1 MKNRSPFFTKH
12 CLLFMVL
19 CPMFIGLSACNES
32 KAGAAK
38 GGNDTAVS
46 EADCPVLPMDST
58 ATGEFDPIASKDAR
72 PCGTIT
78 LWGSAMPKSF
88 NMWEDYNSFSAEL
101 MSMMYEPLVNLHSTE
116 DREVGILAD
125 SWNISDDG
133 KTFTFHVD
141 PRAKWSD
148 GKPVTAEDVQ
158 FYYDVI
164 MDEKN
169 LTPIF
174 KVGLSRFERPVVID
188 SLTLSLTAKE
198 EHWGNFWEA
207 AGMLAFPKHV
217 WAGKDFNQ
225 IRYDFPVV
233 SGPYIIKTFRE
244 DRYVELV
251 RRADWWGFH
260 KNWNRGK
267 YNFQKI
273 RYRFM
278 NDQTKALEAFKK
290 QDFNAYAIYTSS
302 IWMKQTDFEA
312 VQKGWAVKQRIFNKE
327 PMGFQ
332 GMAINM
338 RKPQFQDVRV
348 RKALSY
354 LMNREQMNEK
364 YMYGQY
370 FLLNSYYPDLWQNNQ
385 NPTAPVYRFNPDSA
399 RALLAEAGYKVN
411 AQGVL
416 EKDGKPFT
424 INFITASEDMRHLT
438 LYQEDLKKVGIEAT
452 IEQMS
457 QSTLRKR
464 LDDADFDLYWVN
476 WGAGRLRDPES
487 SWYSATA
494 MQKGTNNLSGVQDA
508 VVDSLIDLQKTEF
521 DLAKRNEILKAL
533 DNRLAEIVPYVLMW
547 QCDHHRVLYWNRYGT
562 PEKVFDMYNRED
574 AIPVYWWVDPAKS
587 AALDAAIKKGEALP
601 VPAFDVK

>member
-1 MKNRSPFFTKH
+1 MKNKKMKFYSAA
-12 CLLFMVL
+12 FMSAALMVSAL
-19 CPMFIGLSACNES
+19 SLSACNES
-32 KAGAAK
+32 GSKGTKSAGKNAEL
-38 GGNDTAVS
+38 N
-46 EADCPVLPMDST
+46 CPELPFDST

-72 PCGTIT
+72 PCGAIT

-101 MSMMYEPLVNLHSTE
+101 MGMMFEPLVSLQSTE

-125 SWNISDDG
+125 SWSVSEDG

-174 KVGLSRFERPVVID
+174 KVGLSRFDRPEIVD
-188 SLTLSLTAKE
+188 SLTVKMTAKE
-198 EHWGNFWEA
+198 SHWGNFWEA

-225 IRYDFPVV
+225 IRYEFPVV
-233 SGPYIIKTFRE
+233 SGPYKIKTFRE
-244 DRYVELV
+244 DRYVELA
-251 RRADWWGFH
+251 RRADWWGFK

-267 YNFQKI
+267 YNFEKI

-290 QDFNAYAIYTSS
+290 QDINAYAIYTSS
-302 IWMKQTDFEA
+302 IWMKQTDFDA
-312 VQKGWAVKQRIFNKE
+312 IQKGWAVKQRIFNKE
-327 PMGFQ
+327 PIGFQ
-332 GMAINM
+332 GMAINL

-348 RKALSY
+348 RRALNM
-354 LMNREQMNEK
+354 LLNREAMNEK
-364 YMYGQY
+364 YMYNQY
-370 FLLNSYYPDLWQNNQ
+370 FLLNSYYPDLWEGNQ
-385 NPTAPVYRFNPDSA
+385 NPTATLYKFNPDSA
-399 RALLAEAGYKVN
+399 RALFAEAGYKVN

-416 EKDGKPFT
+416 EKDGKPFA
-424 INFITASEDMRHLT
+424 INFITSQEDLRHLT
-438 LYQEDLKKVGIEAT
+438 LFQEDLKKVGVVAT

-476 WGAGRLRDPES
+476 WGAGRLRDPEA
-487 SWYSATA
+487 SWISTTA
-494 MQKGTNNLSGVQDA
+494 LQKGTNNLAGVQDK
-508 VVDSLIDLQKTEF
+508 VVDSLINLQKTEF

-547 QCDHHRVLYWNRYGT
+547 QCDHHRILYWNRYGT
-562 PEKVFDMYNRED
+562 PEKVFDRFNRED
-574 AIPVYWWVDPAKS
+574 AIPVYWWLDPTKS
-587 AALDAAIKKGEALP
+587 AALDKAMKAGESLP
-601 VPAFDVK
+601 IPEYDVK

>member
-1 MKNRSPFFTKH
+1 MKDFSIKVSCAALVASAF
-12 CLLFMVL
+12 LF
-19 CPMFIGLSACNES
+19 SACNES
-32 KAGAAK
+32 GASKGAATK
-38 GGNDTAVS
+38 NA
-46 EADCPVLPMDST
+46 ELNCPELPQDPE

-101 MSMMYEPLVNLHSTE
+101 MGMMFESLVSLHSTE

-125 SWNISDDG
+125 SWNVSEDG

-174 KVGLSRFERPVVID
+174 KVGLSRFDRPEVVD
-188 SLTLSLTAKE
+188 SLTIKMTAKE
-198 EHWGNFWEA
+198 SHWGNFWEA
-207 AGMLAFPKHV
+207 AGMLAFPKHA
-217 WAGKDFNQ
+217 WAGKDFNH
-225 IRYDFPVV
+225 IRYEFPVV
-233 SGPYIIKTFRE
+233 SGPYKIKTFRE
-244 DRYVELV
+244 DRYVELA
-251 RRADWWGFH
+251 RRADWWGFK

-267 YNFQKI
+267 YNFEKI

-290 QDFNAYAIYTSS
+290 QDINAYAIYTSS
-302 IWMKQTDFEA
+302 IWMKQTDFDA
-312 VQKGWAVKQRIFNKE
+312 LQKGWAVKQRIFNKE
-327 PMGFQ
+327 PIGFQ
-332 GMAINM
+332 GMAINL

-348 RKALSY
+348 RRALNM
-354 LMNREQMNEK
+354 LLNREAMNEK
-364 YMYGQY
+364 YMYNQY
-370 FLLNSYYPDLWQNNQ
+370 FLLNSYYPDLWEGNQ
-385 NPTAPVYRFNPDSA
+385 NPTAPLYKFNPDSA
-399 RALLAEAGYKVN
+399 RALFAEAGYKVN

-416 EKDGKPFT
+416 EKDGKPFA
-424 INFITASEDMRHLT
+424 INFITSQEDLRHLT
-438 LYQEDLKKVGIEAT
+438 LFQEDLKKVGVVAT

-476 WGAGRLRDPES
+476 WGAGRLRDPEA
-487 SWYSATA
+487 SWNSTTA
-494 MQKGTNNLSGVQDA
+494 LQKGTNNLAGVQDK
-508 VVDSLIDLQKTEF
+508 VVDSLINLQKTEF

-547 QCDHHRVLYWNRYGT
+547 QCDHHRILYWNRYGT
-562 PEKVFDMYNRED
+562 PEKVFDRFNRED
-574 AIPVYWWVDPAKS
+574 AIPVYWWLDPTKS
-587 AALDAAIKKGEALP
+587 AALDKAMKAGESLP
-601 VPAFDVK
+601 GPEYDVK

>member
-1 MKNRSPFFTKH
+1 MNFKKVAFGLMMPLAVSA
-12 CLLFMVL
+12 VL
-19 CPMFIGLSACNES
+19 IACNES
-32 KAGAAK
+32 GSNSGKGSASKA
-38 GGNDTAVS
+38 AVS
-46 EADCPVLPMDST
+46 EADCPILPMDPE
-58 ATGEFDPIASKDAR
+58 ATGEFDPVASKEAR
-72 PCGTIT
+72 PCGAIT

-101 MSMMYEPLVNLHSTE
+101 MGMMFEPLVSLHSTE
-116 DREVGILAD
+116 DKEVGVLAD
-125 SWNISDDG
+125 SWSVGEDG

-148 GKPVTAEDVQ
+148 GKSITAEDVQ
-158 FYYDVI
+158 YYYDVI

-174 KVGLSRFERPVVID
+174 KVGLSRFDRPEVVD
-188 SLTLSLTAKE
+188 SLTIKMTAKE
-198 EHWGNFWEA
+198 IHWGNFWEA
-207 AGMLAFPKHV
+207 AGMLAFPKHA
-217 WAGKDFNQ
+217 WQGKDFNQ

-244 DRYVELV
+244 DRYVELA
-251 RRADWWGFH
+251 RRADWWGFK

-302 IWMKQTDFEA
+302 IWMKQTDFDA

-327 PMGFQ
+327 PIGFQ

-338 RKPQFQDVRV
+338 RKPEYQDVRV
-348 RKALSY
+348 RRALNFM
-354 LMNREQMNEK
+354 LNREAMNEK

-370 FLLNSYYPDLWQNNQ
+370 FLQNSYYPDLWPNNT
-385 NPTAPVYRFNPDSA
+385 NPKATMYKFNPDSA
-399 RALLAEAGYKVN
+399 RALFAEAGYKVN
-411 AQGVL
+411 GQGVL
-416 EKDGKPFT
+416 EKDGKPFA
-424 INFITASEDMRHLT
+424 INFITSSEDLRHLT
-438 LYQEDLKKVGIEAT
+438 LFQEDLKKIGVVAT

-476 WGAGRLRDPES
+476 WGAGRLRDPEASWS
-487 SWYSATA
+487 SKTA
-494 MQKGTNNLSGVQDA
+494 MDKGTNNLSGLQDA
-508 VVDSLIDLQKTEF
+508 VVDSLIELQKTEF

-533 DNRLAEIVPYVLMW
+533 DNRLSEIVPYVLMW
-547 QCDHHRVLYWNRYGT
+547 QCDHHRILYWNRYGM
-562 PEKVFDMYNRED
+562 PEKVLDNFNRED
-574 AIPVYWWVDPAKS
+574 AIPVYWWVDPVKS
-587 AALDAAIKKGEALP
+587 AALDKAMKAGEALP
-601 VPAFDVK
+601 IPEYDVK

>member
-1 MKNRSPFFTKH
+1 MKKMKFYSAA
-12 CLLFMVL
+12 FMSAALMVSAL
-19 CPMFIGLSACNES
+19 SLSACNES
-32 KAGAAK
+32 GSKGAKSAGKNAEL
-38 GGNDTAVS
+38 N
-46 EADCPVLPMDST
+46 CPELPQDPE

-72 PCGTIT
+72 PCGAIT

-101 MSMMYEPLVNLHSTE
+101 MGMMFEPLVSLHSTE

-125 SWNISDDG
+125 SWSVSEDG

-141 PRAKWSD
+141 SSAKWSD
-148 GKPVTAEDVQ
+148 GKSVTAEDVQ

-174 KVGLSRFERPVVID
+174 KVGLSRFDRPEVVD
-188 SLTLSLTAKE
+188 SLTIKMTAKE
-198 EHWGNFWEA
+198 SHWGNFWEA

-225 IRYDFPVV
+225 IRYEFPVV
-233 SGPYIIKTFRE
+233 SGPYKIKTFRE
-244 DRYVELV
+244 DRYVELA
-251 RRADWWGFH
+251 RRADWWGFK

-267 YNFQKI
+267 YNFEKI

-290 QDFNAYAIYTSS
+290 QDINAYAIYTSS
-302 IWMKQTDFEA
+302 IWMKQTDFDA
-312 VQKGWAVKQRIFNKE
+312 IQKGWAVKQRIFNKE
-327 PMGFQ
+327 PIGFQ
-332 GMAINM
+332 GMAINL

-348 RKALSY
+348 RRALNM
-354 LMNREQMNEK
+354 LLNREAMNEK
-364 YMYGQY
+364 YMYNQY
-370 FLLNSYYPDLWQNNQ
+370 FLLNSYYPDLWEGNQ
-385 NPTAPVYRFNPDSA
+385 NPTAPLYKFNPDSA
-399 RALLAEAGYKVN
+399 RALFAEAGYKVN

-416 EKDGKPFT
+416 EKDGKPFA
-424 INFITASEDMRHLT
+424 INFITSQEDLRPLT
-438 LYQEDLKKVGIEAT
+438 LFQEDLKKVGVVAT

-476 WGAGRLRDPES
+476 WGAGRLRDPEA
-487 SWYSATA
+487 SWNSTTA
-494 MQKGTNNLSGVQDA
+494 LQKGTNNLAGVQDK
-508 VVDSLIDLQKTEF
+508 VVDSLINLQKTEF

-547 QCDHHRVLYWNRYGT
+547 QCDHHRILYWNRYGT
-562 PEKVFDMYNRED
+562 PEKVFDRFNRED
-574 AIPVYWWVDPAKS
+574 AIPVYWWLDPTKS
-587 AALDAAIKKGEALP
+587 AALDKAMKAGESLP
-601 VPAFDVK
+601 IPEYDVK

>member
-1 MKNRSPFFTKH
+1 MKNKKMKFYSAA
-12 CLLFMVL
+12 FMSAALMVSAL
-19 CPMFIGLSACNES
+19 SLSACNES
-32 KAGAAK
+32 GSKGTKSAGKNAEL
-38 GGNDTAVS
+38 N
-46 EADCPVLPMDST
+46 CPELPFDST

-72 PCGTIT
+72 PCGAIT

-101 MSMMYEPLVNLHSTE
+101 MGMMFEPLVSLHSTE

-125 SWNISDDG
+125 SWNVSEDG
-133 KTFTFHVD
+133 KTFIFHVD

-174 KVGLSRFERPVVID
+174 KVGLSRFDRPEVVD
-188 SLTLSLTAKE
+188 SLTIKMTAKE
-198 EHWGNFWEA
+198 SHWGNFWEA

-225 IRYDFPVV
+225 IRYEFPVV
-233 SGPYIIKTFRE
+233 SGPYKIKTFRE
-244 DRYVELV
+244 DRYVELA
-251 RRADWWGFH
+251 RRADWWGFK

-267 YNFQKI
+267 YNFEKI

-290 QDFNAYAIYTSS
+290 QDINAYAIYTSS
-302 IWMKQTDFEA
+302 IWMKQTDFDA
-312 VQKGWAVKQRIFNKE
+312 IQKGWAVKQRIFNKE
-327 PMGFQ
+327 PIGFQ
-332 GMAINM
+332 GMAINL

-348 RKALSY
+348 RRALNM
-354 LMNREQMNEK
+354 LLNREAMNEK
-364 YMYGQY
+364 YMYNQY
-370 FLLNSYYPDLWQNNQ
+370 FLLNSYYPDLWEGNQ
-385 NPTAPVYRFNPDSA
+385 NPTAPLYKFNPDSA
-399 RALLAEAGYKVN
+399 RALFAEAGYKVN

-416 EKDGKPFT
+416 EKDGKPFA
-424 INFITASEDMRHLT
+424 INFITSQEDLRHLT
-438 LYQEDLKKVGIEAT
+438 LFQEDLKKVGVVAT

-476 WGAGRLRDPES
+476 WGAGRLRDPEA
-487 SWYSATA
+487 SWISTTA
-494 MQKGTNNLSGVQDA
+494 LQKGTNNLAGVQDK
-508 VVDSLIDLQKTEF
+508 VVDSLINLQKTEF

-547 QCDHHRVLYWNRYGT
+547 QCDHHRILYWNRYGT
-562 PEKVFDMYNRED
+562 PEKVFDRFNRED
-574 AIPVYWWVDPAKS
+574 AIPVYWWLDPTKS
-587 AALDAAIKKGEALP
+587 AALDKAMKAGESLP
-601 VPAFDVK
+601 IPEYDVK

>member
-1 MKNRSPFFTKH
+1 MKNKKMKFYGAA
-12 CLLFMVL
+12 FMSAALMVSAL
-19 CPMFIGLSACNES
+19 SLSACNES
-32 KAGAAK
+32 GSKGAKSAGKNAEL
-38 GGNDTAVS
+38 N
-46 EADCPVLPMDST
+46 CPELQQDPE

-72 PCGTIT
+72 PCGAIT

-101 MSMMYEPLVNLHSTE
+101 MGMMFEPLVSLHSTE

-125 SWNISDDG
+125 SWNVSEDG

-148 GKPVTAEDVQ
+148 GKSVTAEDVQ

-174 KVGLSRFERPVVID
+174 KVGLSRFDRPEVVD
-188 SLTLSLTAKE
+188 SLTIKMTAKE
-198 EHWGNFWEA
+198 SHWGNFWEA
-207 AGMLAFPKHV
+207 AGMLAFPKHA

-225 IRYDFPVV
+225 IRYEFPVV
-233 SGPYIIKTFRE
+233 SGPYKIKTFRE

-251 RRADWWGFH
+251 RRADWWGFK
-260 KNWNRGK
+260 KNWTRGK
-267 YNFQKI
+267 YNFEKI

-302 IWMKQTDFEA
+302 IWMKQTDFDA
-312 VQKGWAVKQRIFNKE
+312 VKKGWAVKQRIFNKE
-327 PMGFQ
+327 PIGFQ
-332 GMAINM
+332 GMAINL

-348 RKALSY
+348 RRALSM
-354 LMNREQMNEK
+354 LLNREAMNEK
-364 YMYGQY
+364 YMFGQY
-370 FLLNSYYPDLWQNNQ
+370 FLLNSYYPDLWENNQ
-385 NPTAPVYRFNPDSA
+385 NPTAPLYTFNPDSA
-399 RALLAEAGYKVN
+399 RALFAEAGYKVN

-416 EKDGKPFT
+416 EKDGKPFA
-424 INFITASEDMRHLT
+424 INFITSQEDLRHLT
-438 LYQEDLKKVGIEAT
+438 LFQEDLKKVGVVAT

-476 WGAGRLRDPES
+476 WGAGRLRDPEA
-487 SWYSATA
+487 SWSSATA
-494 MQKGTNNLSGVQDA
+494 LQKGTNNLAGVQDK
-508 VVDSLIDLQKTEF
+508 VVDSLINLQKTEF

-533 DNRLAEIVPYVLMW
+533 DNRLSEIVPYVLMW
-547 QCDHHRVLYWNRYGT
+547 QCDHHRILYWNRYGM
-562 PEKVFDMYNRED
+562 PEKVLDRFNRED
-574 AIPVYWWVDPAKS
+574 AIPVYWWLDPAKS
-587 AALDAAIKKGEALP
+587 AALDKAMKAGESLP
-601 VPAFDVK
+601 IPEYDVK

>member
-1 MKNRSPFFTKH
+1 MKKFYGAA
-12 CLLFMVL
+12 FMSAALMVSAL
-19 CPMFIGLSACNES
+19 SLSACNES
-32 KAGAAK
+32 GSKGAKSAGKNAEL
-38 GGNDTAVS
+38 N
-46 EADCPVLPMDST
+46 CPELQQDPE

-72 PCGTIT
+72 PCGAIT

-101 MSMMYEPLVNLHSTE
+101 MGMMFEPLVSLHSTE

-125 SWNISDDG
+125 SWNVSEDG

-148 GKPVTAEDVQ
+148 GKSVTAEDVQ

-174 KVGLSRFERPVVID
+174 KVGLSRFDRPEVVD
-188 SLTLSLTAKE
+188 SLTVKMTAKE
-198 EHWGNFWEA
+198 SHWGNFWEA
-207 AGMLAFPKHV
+207 AGMLAFPKHA
-217 WAGKDFNQ
+217 WTGKDFNQ
-225 IRYDFPVV
+225 IRYEFPVV
-233 SGPYIIKTFRE
+233 SGPYKIKTFRE
-244 DRYVELV
+244 DRYVELA
-251 RRADWWGFH
+251 RRADWWGFK

-267 YNFQKI
+267 YNFEKI

-302 IWMKQTDFEA
+302 IWMKQTDFDA
-312 VQKGWAVKQRIFNKE
+312 VKKGWAVKQRIFNKE
-327 PMGFQ
+327 PIGFQ
-332 GMAINM
+332 GMAINL

-348 RKALSY
+348 RRALSM
-354 LMNREQMNEK
+354 LLNREAMNEK
-364 YMYGQY
+364 YMFGQY
-370 FLLNSYYPDLWQNNQ
+370 FLLNSYYPDLWENNQ
-385 NPTAPVYRFNPDSA
+385 NPTAPLYTFNPDSA
-399 RALLAEAGYKVN
+399 RALFAEAGYKVN

-416 EKDGKPFT
+416 EKDGKPFA
-424 INFITASEDMRHLT
+424 INFITSQEDLRHLT
-438 LYQEDLKKVGIEAT
+438 LFQEDLKKVGVVAT

-476 WGAGRLRDPES
+476 WGAGRLRDPEA
-487 SWYSATA
+487 SWSSATA
-494 MQKGTNNLSGVQDA
+494 LQKGTNNLAGVQDK
-508 VVDSLIDLQKTEF
+508 VVDSLINLQKTEF

-533 DNRLAEIVPYVLMW
+533 DNRLSEIVPYVLMW
-547 QCDHHRVLYWNRYGT
+547 QCDHHRILYWNRYGM
-562 PEKVFDMYNRED
+562 PEKVLDRFNRED
-574 AIPVYWWVDPAKS
+574 AIPVYWWLDPAKS
-587 AALDAAIKKGEALP
+587 AALDKAMKAGESLP
-601 VPAFDVK
+601 IPEYDVK

>member
-1 MKNRSPFFTKH
+1 MK
-12 CLLFMVL
+12 LLISATALLASFAL
-19 CPMFIGLSACNES
+19 TACNEQGASGS
-32 KAGAAK
+32 KAAAK
-38 GGNDTAVS
+38 SAELN
-46 EADCPVLPMDST
+46 CPELPLDST

-78 LWGSAMPKSF
+78 LWGSSMPKSF

-101 MSMMYEPLVNLHSTE
+101 MGMMFEPLVSLHSTE

-125 SWNISDDG
+125 TWSVSEDG
-133 KTFTFHVD
+133 RTFVFHVD
-141 PRAKWSD
+141 RRARWSD

-174 KVGLSRFERPVVID
+174 KVGLSRFDRPEILD
-188 SLTLSLTAKE
+188 SLTVKMTAKE
-198 EHWGNFWEA
+198 SHWGNFWEA
-207 AGMLAFPKHV
+207 AGMLAFPKHA

-225 IRYDFPVV
+225 IRYEFPVV
-233 SGPYIIKTFRE
+233 SGPYKIKTFRE
-244 DRYVELV
+244 DRYVELA
-251 RRADWWGFH
+251 RRADWWGFK

-267 YNFQKI
+267 YNFEKI

-290 QDFNAYAIYTSS
+290 QDINAYAIYTSS
-302 IWMKQTDFEA
+302 IWMKQTDFDA

-327 PMGFQ
+327 PIGFQ
-332 GMAINM
+332 GMAINL

-348 RKALSY
+348 RRALNM
-354 LMNREQMNEK
+354 LLNRESMNEK
-364 YMYGQY
+364 YMFGQY
-370 FLLNSYYPDLWQNNQ
+370 FLLNSYYPDLWENNQ
-385 NPTAPVYRFNPDSA
+385 NPTVTNYKFSPDSA
-399 RALLAEAGYKVN
+399 RALFAEAGYKVN

-416 EKDGKPFT
+416 EKDGKPFA
-424 INFITASEDMRHLT
+424 INFITSQEDLRHLT
-438 LYQEDLKKVGIEAT
+438 LFQEDLKKVGVQAS

-464 LDDADFDLYWVN
+464 LDDLDFDLYWVN
-476 WGAGRLRDPES
+476 WGAGRLRDPEA
-487 SWYSATA
+487 SWSSATA
-494 MQKGTNNLSGVQDA
+494 LQKGTNNLSGVQDKT
-508 VVDSLIDLQKTEF
+508 VDSLINLQKTEF

-547 QCDHHRVLYWNRYGT
+547 QCDHHRILYWNRYGT
-562 PEKVFDMYNRED
+562 PDKVFDRFNRED
-574 AIPVYWWVDPAKS
+574 AIPVYWWLDPEKS
-587 AALDAAIKKGEALP
+587 AALDKAMKAGEALP
-601 VPAFDVK
+601 VPEYDVK

>member
-1 MKNRSPFFTKH
+1 MKSEKKKILTAALVSVTA
-12 CLLFMVL
+12 LLAAFAL
-19 CPMFIGLSACNES
+19 TACNES
-32 KAGAAK
+32 GAPGAK
-38 GGNDTAVS
+38 SAKSAELN
-46 EADCPVLPMDST
+46 CPELPFDSA
-58 ATGEFDPIASKDAR
+58 ATGEFDPVASKDAR

-101 MSMMYEPLVNLHSTE
+101 MGMMFEPLVSLHSTE

-125 SWNISDDG
+125 SWSVSEDG

-148 GKPVTAEDVQ
+148 GKSITAEDVQ

-174 KVGLSRFERPVVID
+174 KVGLSRFDRPEVVD
-188 SLTLSLTAKE
+188 SLTIKMTAKE
-198 EHWGNFWEA
+198 PHWGNFWEA
-207 AGMLAFPKHV
+207 AGMLAFPKHA

-225 IRYDFPVV
+225 IRYEFPVV

-244 DRYVELV
+244 DRYVELA
-251 RRADWWGFH
+251 RRGDWWGFK

-267 YNFQKI
+267 YNFEKI

-290 QDFNAYAIYTSS
+290 QDF
-302 IWMKQTDFEA
+302 DA
-312 VQKGWAVKQRIFNKE
+312 VKKGWAVKQRIFNKE
-327 PMGFQ
+327 PIGFQ
-332 GMAINM
+332 GMAINL

-348 RKALSY
+348 RRALSM
-354 LMNREQMNEK
+354 LLNREAMNEK

-370 FLLNSYYPDLWQNNQ
+370 FLLNSYYPDLWENNQ
-385 NPTAPVYRFNPDSA
+385 NPTAPLYKFNPDSA
-399 RALLAEAGYKVN
+399 RALFAEAGYQVN
-411 AQGVL
+411 AQGTL
-416 EKDGKPFT
+416 EKDGKPFA
-424 INFITASEDMRHLT
+424 INFITSQEDLRHLT
-438 LYQEDLKKVGIEAT
+438 LFQEDLKKVGVVAT

-476 WGAGRLRDPES
+476 WGAGRLRDPEASWHS
-487 SWYSATA
+487 STA
-494 MQKGTNNLSGVQDA
+494 LQKGTNNLAGVQDK
-508 VVDSLIDLQKTEF
+508 VVDSLINLQKTEF

-547 QCDHHRVLYWNRYGT
+547 QCDHHRILYWNRYGT
-562 PEKVFDMYNRED
+562 PEKVLDHFNRED
-574 AIPVYWWVDPAKS
+574 AIPVYWWLDPEKS
-587 AALDAAIKKGEALP
+587 KALDKAMKAGQSLPIPEYDIK
-601 VPAFDVK
+601 

>member
-1 MKNRSPFFTKH
+1 MKKFYGAALMSAA
-12 CLLFMVL
+12 LMVSAL
-19 CPMFIGLSACNES
+19 SLSACNES
-32 KAGAAK
+32 GSKGAKSAGKNAEL
-38 GGNDTAVS
+38 N
-46 EADCPVLPMDST
+46 CPELQQDPE

-72 PCGTIT
+72 PCGAIT

-101 MSMMYEPLVNLHSTE
+101 MGMMFEPLVSLHSTE

-125 SWNISDDG
+125 SWNVSKDG

-148 GKPVTAEDVQ
+148 GKSVTAEDVQ

-174 KVGLSRFERPVVID
+174 KVGLSRFDRPEVVD
-188 SLTLSLTAKE
+188 SLTIKMTAKE
-198 EHWGNFWEA
+198 SHWGNFWEA
-207 AGMLAFPKHV
+207 AGMLAFPKHA

-225 IRYDFPVV
+225 IRYEFPVV
-233 SGPYIIKTFRE
+233 SGPYKIKTFRE

-251 RRADWWGFH
+251 RRADWWGFK

-267 YNFQKI
+267 YNFEKI

-302 IWMKQTDFEA
+302 IWMKQTDFDA
-312 VQKGWAVKQRIFNKE
+312 VKKGWAVKQRIFNKE
-327 PMGFQ
+327 PIGFQ
-332 GMAINM
+332 GMAINL

-348 RKALSY
+348 RRALSM
-354 LMNREQMNEK
+354 LLNREAMNEK
-364 YMYGQY
+364 YMFGQY
-370 FLLNSYYPDLWQNNQ
+370 FLLNSYYPDLWENNQ
-385 NPTAPVYRFNPDSA
+385 NPTAPLYTFNPDSA
-399 RALLAEAGYKVN
+399 RALFAEAGYKVN

-416 EKDGKPFT
+416 EKDGKPFA
-424 INFITASEDMRHLT
+424 INFITSQEDLRHLT
-438 LYQEDLKKVGIEAT
+438 LFQEDLKKVGVVAT

-476 WGAGRLRDPES
+476 WGAGRLRDPEA
-487 SWYSATA
+487 SWSSATA
-494 MQKGTNNLSGVQDA
+494 LQKGTNNLAGVQDK
-508 VVDSLIDLQKTEF
+508 VVDSLINLQKTEF

-533 DNRLAEIVPYVLMW
+533 DNRLSEIVPYVLMW
-547 QCDHHRVLYWNRYGT
+547 QCDHHRILYWNRYGM
-562 PEKVFDMYNRED
+562 PEKVLDRFNRED
-574 AIPVYWWVDPAKS
+574 AIPVYWWLDPAKS
-587 AALDAAIKKGEALP
+587 AALDKAMKAGESLP
-601 VPAFDVK
+601 IPEYDVK

>member
-1 MKNRSPFFTKH
+1 MKKFYGAA
-12 CLLFMVL
+12 FMSAALMVSAL
-19 CPMFIGLSACNES
+19 SLSACNES
-32 KAGAAK
+32 GSKGAKSAGKNAEL
-38 GGNDTAVS
+38 N
-46 EADCPVLPMDST
+46 CPELQQDPE

-72 PCGTIT
+72 PCGAIT

-101 MSMMYEPLVNLHSTE
+101 MGMMFEPLVSLHSTE

-125 SWNISDDG
+125 SWNVSEDG

-148 GKPVTAEDVQ
+148 GKSVTAEDVQ

-174 KVGLSRFERPVVID
+174 KVGLSRFDRPEVVD
-188 SLTLSLTAKE
+188 SLTIKMTAKE
-198 EHWGNFWEA
+198 SHWGNFWEA

-225 IRYDFPVV
+225 IRYEFPVV
-233 SGPYIIKTFRE
+233 SGPYKIKTFRE

-251 RRADWWGFH
+251 RRADWWGFK

-267 YNFQKI
+267 YNF
-273 RYRFM
+273 
-278 NDQTKALEAFKK
+278 AFKK

-302 IWMKQTDFEA
+302 IWMKQTDFDA
-312 VQKGWAVKQRIFNKE
+312 VKKGWAVKQRIFNKE
-327 PMGFQ
+327 PIGFQ
-332 GMAINM
+332 GMAINL

-348 RKALSY
+348 RRALSM
-354 LMNREQMNEK
+354 LLNREAMNEK
-364 YMYGQY
+364 YMFGQY
-370 FLLNSYYPDLWQNNQ
+370 FLLNSYYPDLWENNQ
-385 NPTAPVYRFNPDSA
+385 NPTAPLYTFNPDSA
-399 RALLAEAGYKVN
+399 RALFAEAGYKVN

-416 EKDGKPFT
+416 EKDGKPFA
-424 INFITASEDMRHLT
+424 INFITSQEDLRHLT
-438 LYQEDLKKVGIEAT
+438 LFQEDLKKVGVVAT

-476 WGAGRLRDPES
+476 WGAGRLRDPEA
-487 SWYSATA
+487 SWSSATA
-494 MQKGTNNLSGVQDA
+494 LQKGTNNLAGVQDK
-508 VVDSLIDLQKTEF
+508 VVDSLINLQKTEF

-533 DNRLAEIVPYVLMW
+533 DNRLSEIVPYVLMW
-547 QCDHHRVLYWNRYGT
+547 QCDHHRILYWNRYGM
-562 PEKVFDMYNRED
+562 PEKVLDRFNRED
-574 AIPVYWWVDPAKS
+574 AIPVYWWLDPAKS
-587 AALDAAIKKGEALP
+587 AALDKAMKAGESLP
-601 VPAFDVK
+601 IPEYDVK

>member
-1 MKNRSPFFTKH
+1 MKNMKTRIYGIALAS
-12 CLLFMVL
+12 LMVSAMAL
-19 CPMFIGLSACNES
+19 TACNEQGKSGAS
-32 KAGAAK
+32 KSAEL
-38 GGNDTAVS
+38 N
-46 EADCPVLPMDST
+46 CPELPVDST

-101 MSMMYEPLVNLHSTE
+101 MGMMFEPLVSLHSTE

-125 SWNISDDG
+125 SWSVSEDG

-141 PRAKWSD
+141 ARARWSD

-158 FYYDVI
+158 YYYDVI

-174 KVGLSRFERPVVID
+174 KVGLSRFDRPEVVD
-188 SLTLSLTAKE
+188 SLTVKMTAKE
-198 EHWGNFWEA
+198 SHWGNFWEA

-225 IRYDFPVV
+225 IRYEFPVV
-233 SGPYIIKTFRE
+233 SGPYKIKTFRE
-244 DRYVELV
+244 DRYVELQ

-267 YNFQKI
+267 YNFEKI

-302 IWMKQTDFEA
+302 IWMKQTDFDA
-312 VQKGWAVKQRIFNKE
+312 VKKGWAVKQRIFNKE
-327 PMGFQ
+327 PIGFQ
-332 GMAINM
+332 GMAINL

-348 RKALSY
+348 RRALSM
-354 LMNREQMNEK
+354 LLNREAMNEK
-364 YMYGQY
+364 YMFGQY
-370 FLLNSYYPDLWQNNQ
+370 FLLNSYYPDLWEGNQ
-385 NPTAPVYRFNPDSA
+385 NPTAPLYKFNPDSA
-399 RALLAEAGYKVN
+399 RALFAEAGYKVN
-411 AQGVL
+411 GQGVL
-416 EKDGKPFT
+416 EKDGKAFA
-424 INFITASEDMRHLT
+424 INFITSQEDLRHLT
-438 LYQEDLKKVGIEAT
+438 LFQEDLKKVGVVAT

-476 WGAGRLRDPES
+476 WGAGRLRDPEA
-487 SWYSATA
+487 SWHSATA
-494 MQKGTNNLSGVQDA
+494 LQKGTNNLAGVQDK
-508 VVDSLIDLQKTEF
+508 VVDSLINLQKTEF

-547 QCDHHRVLYWNRYGT
+547 QCDHHRILYWNRYGM
-562 PEKVFDMYNRED
+562 PEKVLDRFNRED
-574 AIPVYWWVDPAKS
+574 AIPVYWWLDPEKS
-587 AALDAAIKKGEALP
+587 KKLDAAMKSGESLP
-601 VPAFDVK
+601 IPEYDVK

>member
-1 MKNRSPFFTKH
+1 MKIGNMKKFYGAALMSAA
-12 CLLFMVL
+12 LMVSAL
-19 CPMFIGLSACNES
+19 SLSACNES
-32 KAGAAK
+32 GSKGAKSAGKNAEL
-38 GGNDTAVS
+38 N
-46 EADCPVLPMDST
+46 CPELQQDPE

-72 PCGTIT
+72 PCGAIT

-101 MSMMYEPLVNLHSTE
+101 MGMMFEPLVSLHSTE

-125 SWNISDDG
+125 SWNVSKDG

-148 GKPVTAEDVQ
+148 GKSVTAEDVQ

-174 KVGLSRFERPVVID
+174 KVGLSRFDRPEVVD
-188 SLTLSLTAKE
+188 SLTIKMTAKE
-198 EHWGNFWEA
+198 SHWGNFWEA
-207 AGMLAFPKHV
+207 AGMLAFPKHA

-225 IRYDFPVV
+225 IRYEFPVV
-233 SGPYIIKTFRE
+233 SGPYKIKTFRE

-251 RRADWWGFH
+251 RRADWWGFK

-267 YNFQKI
+267 YNFEKI

-302 IWMKQTDFEA
+302 IWMKQTDFDA
-312 VQKGWAVKQRIFNKE
+312 VKKGWAVKQRIFNKE
-327 PMGFQ
+327 PIGFQ
-332 GMAINM
+332 GMAINL

-348 RKALSY
+348 RRALSM
-354 LMNREQMNEK
+354 LLNREAMNEK
-364 YMYGQY
+364 YMFGQY
-370 FLLNSYYPDLWQNNQ
+370 FLLNSYYPDLWENNQ
-385 NPTAPVYRFNPDSA
+385 NPTAPLYTFNPDSA
-399 RALLAEAGYKVN
+399 RALFAEAGYKVN

-416 EKDGKPFT
+416 EKDGKPFA
-424 INFITASEDMRHLT
+424 INFITSQEDLRHLT
-438 LYQEDLKKVGIEAT
+438 LFQEDLKKVGVVAT

-476 WGAGRLRDPES
+476 WGAGRLRDPEA
-487 SWYSATA
+487 SWSSATA
-494 MQKGTNNLSGVQDA
+494 LQKGTNNLAGVQDK
-508 VVDSLIDLQKTEF
+508 VVDSLINLQKTEF

-533 DNRLAEIVPYVLMW
+533 DNRLSEIVPYVLMW
-547 QCDHHRVLYWNRYGT
+547 QCDHHRILYWNRYGM
-562 PEKVFDMYNRED
+562 PEKVLDRFNRED
-574 AIPVYWWVDPAKS
+574 AIPVYWWLDPAKS
-587 AALDAAIKKGEALP
+587 AALDKAMKAGESLP
-601 VPAFDVK
+601 IPEYDVK

>member
-1 MKNRSPFFTKH
+1 MKRDKMQLRPTVLAVATS
-12 CLLFMVL
+12 LMVVSL
-19 CPMFIGLSACNES
+19 ALTACNEQGS
-32 KAGAAK
+32 AGTKSAGK
-38 GGNDTAVS
+38 NVDLNCPELPVDT
-46 EADCPVLPMDST
+46 T

-101 MSMMYEPLVNLHSTE
+101 MGMMFEPLVSLHSTE

-125 SWNISDDG
+125 SWNVSEDG

-148 GKPVTAEDVQ
+148 GKAVTAEDVQ

-174 KVGLSRFERPVVID
+174 KVGLSRFDRPEVVD
-188 SLTLSLTAKE
+188 SLTIKMTAKE
-198 EHWGNFWEA
+198 SHWGNFWEA
-207 AGMLAFPKHV
+207 AGMLAFPKHA

-225 IRYDFPVV
+225 IRYEFPVV
-233 SGPYIIKTFRE
+233 SGPYKIKTFRE
-244 DRYVELV
+244 DRFVELA
-251 RRADWWGFH
+251 RRTDWWGFK

-267 YNFQKI
+267 YNFEKI

-290 QDFNAYAIYTSS
+290 QDINAYAIYTSS
-302 IWMKQTDFEA
+302 IWMKQTDFDA
-312 VQKGWAVKQRIFNKE
+312 IQKGWAVKQRIFNKE
-327 PMGFQ
+327 PIGFQ
-332 GMAINM
+332 GMAINL

-348 RKALSY
+348 RRALNM
-354 LMNREQMNEK
+354 LLNREAMNEK
-364 YMYGQY
+364 YMYNQY
-370 FLLNSYYPDLWQNNQ
+370 FLLNSYYPDLWEGNQ
-385 NPTAPVYRFNPDSA
+385 NPTAPLYKFNPDSA
-399 RALLAEAGYKVN
+399 RALFAEAGYKVN

-416 EKDGKPFT
+416 EKDGKPFA
-424 INFITASEDMRHLT
+424 INFITSQEDLRHLT
-438 LYQEDLKKVGIEAT
+438 LFQEDLKKVGVVAT

-476 WGAGRLRDPES
+476 WGAGRLRDPEA
-487 SWYSATA
+487 SWNSTTA
-494 MQKGTNNLSGVQDA
+494 LQKGTNNLAGVQDK
-508 VVDSLIDLQKTEF
+508 VVDSLINLQKTEF

-547 QCDHHRVLYWNRYGT
+547 QCDHHRILYWNRYGT
-562 PEKVFDMYNRED
+562 PDKVFDRFNRED
-574 AIPVYWWVDPAKS
+574 AIPVYWWLDPTKS
-587 AALDAAIKKGEALP
+587 AALDKAMKAGENLP
-601 VPAFDVK
+601 VPEYDVK

>member
-1 MKNRSPFFTKH
+1 MKIENMKKFYGAA
-12 CLLFMVL
+12 FMSAALMVSAL
-19 CPMFIGLSACNES
+19 SFSACNES
-32 KAGAAK
+32 GSKGAKSAGKNAEL
-38 GGNDTAVS
+38 N
-46 EADCPVLPMDST
+46 CPELPQDPE

-72 PCGTIT
+72 PCGAIT

-101 MSMMYEPLVNLHSTE
+101 MGMMFEPLVSLHSTE

-125 SWNISDDG
+125 TWNVSEDG

-148 GKPVTAEDVQ
+148 GKSVTAEDVQ

-174 KVGLSRFERPVVID
+174 KVGLSRFDRPEVVD
-188 SLTLSLTAKE
+188 SLTVKMTAKE
-198 EHWGNFWEA
+198 SHWGNFWEA

-225 IRYDFPVV
+225 IRYEFPVV
-233 SGPYIIKTFRE
+233 SGPYKIKTFRE
-244 DRYVELV
+244 DRYVELQ
-251 RRADWWGFH
+251 RRAAWWGFK

-267 YNFQKI
+267 YNFEKI

-290 QDFNAYAIYTSS
+290 QDINAYAIYTSS
-302 IWMKQTDFEA
+302 IWMKQTDFDA
-312 VQKGWAVKQRIFNKE
+312 IQKGWAVKQRIFNKE
-327 PMGFQ
+327 PIGFQ
-332 GMAINM
+332 GMAINL

-348 RKALSY
+348 RRALNM
-354 LMNREQMNEK
+354 LLNREAMNEK
-364 YMYGQY
+364 YMYNQY
-370 FLLNSYYPDLWQNNQ
+370 FLLNSYYPDLWEGNQ
-385 NPTAPVYRFNPDSA
+385 NPTAPLYKFNPDSA
-399 RALLAEAGYKVN
+399 RALFAEAGYKVN

-416 EKDGKPFT
+416 EKDGKPFA
-424 INFITASEDMRHLT
+424 INFITSQEDLRHLT
-438 LYQEDLKKVGIEAT
+438 LFQEDLKKVGVVAT

-476 WGAGRLRDPES
+476 WGAGRLRDPEA
-487 SWYSATA
+487 SWNSTTA
-494 MQKGTNNLSGVQDA
+494 LQKGTNNLAGVQDK
-508 VVDSLIDLQKTEF
+508 VVDSLINLQKTEF

-547 QCDHHRVLYWNRYGT
+547 QCDHHRILYWNRYGT
-562 PEKVFDMYNRED
+562 PEKVFDRYNRED
-574 AIPVYWWVDPAKS
+574 AIPVYWWLDPTKS
-587 AALDAAIKKGEALP
+587 AALDKAMKAGESLPIPEYDIK
-601 VPAFDVK
+601 

>member
-1 MKNRSPFFTKH
+1 MKRDKMQLRPTVLAVATS
-12 CLLFMVL
+12 LMVVSL
-19 CPMFIGLSACNES
+19 ALTACNEQGS
-32 KAGAAK
+32 AGTKSAGK
-38 GGNDTAVS
+38 NVDLN
-46 EADCPVLPMDST
+46 CPEMPIDST

-72 PCGTIT
+72 PCGAIT

-101 MSMMYEPLVNLHSTE
+101 MGMMFEPLVSLHSTE

-125 SWNISDDG
+125 SWNVSEDG

-174 KVGLSRFERPVVID
+174 KVGLSRFDRPEVVD
-188 SLTLSLTAKE
+188 SLTIKMTAKE
-198 EHWGNFWEA
+198 SHWGNFWEA
-207 AGMLAFPKHV
+207 AGMLAFPKHA

-233 SGPYIIKTFRE
+233 SGPYKIKTFRE
-244 DRYVELV
+244 DRYVELA
-251 RRADWWGFH
+251 RRADWWGFK

-267 YNFQKI
+267 YNFEKI

-290 QDFNAYAIYTSS
+290 QDINAYAIYTSS
-302 IWMKQTDFEA
+302 IWMKQTDFDA
-312 VQKGWAVKQRIFNKE
+312 LQKGWAVKQRIFNKE
-327 PMGFQ
+327 PIGFQ
-332 GMAINM
+332 GMAINL

-348 RKALSY
+348 RRALNM
-354 LMNREQMNEK
+354 LLNREAMNEK
-364 YMYGQY
+364 YMYNQY
-370 FLLNSYYPDLWQNNQ
+370 FLLNSYYPDLWEGNQ
-385 NPTAPVYRFNPDSA
+385 NPTAPLYKFNPDSA
-399 RALLAEAGYKVN
+399 RALFAEAGYKVN

-416 EKDGKPFT
+416 EKDGKPFA
-424 INFITASEDMRHLT
+424 INFITSQEDLRHLT
-438 LYQEDLKKVGIEAT
+438 LFQEDLKKVGVVAT

-476 WGAGRLRDPES
+476 WGAGRLRDPEA
-487 SWYSATA
+487 SWYSTTA
-494 MQKGTNNLSGVQDA
+494 LQKGTNNLAGVQDK
-508 VVDSLIDLQKTEF
+508 VVDSLINLQKTEF

-547 QCDHHRVLYWNRYGT
+547 QCDHHRILYWNRYGT
-562 PEKVFDMYNRED
+562 PEKVFDRFNRED
-574 AIPVYWWVDPAKS
+574 AIPVYWWLDPTKS
-587 AALDAAIKKGEALP
+587 AALDKAMKAGENLP
-601 VPAFDVK
+601 IPEYDAK

>member
-1 MKNRSPFFTKH
+1 MQLRPTVLAVATS
-12 CLLFMVL
+12 LMVVSL
-19 CPMFIGLSACNES
+19 ALTACNEQGS
-32 KAGAAK
+32 AGTKSAGK
-38 GGNDTAVS
+38 NVDLN
-46 EADCPVLPMDST
+46 CPEMPIDST

-72 PCGTIT
+72 PCGAIT

-101 MSMMYEPLVNLHSTE
+101 MGMMFEPLVSLHSTE

-125 SWNISDDG
+125 SWNVSEDG

-174 KVGLSRFERPVVID
+174 KVGLSRFDRPEVVD
-188 SLTLSLTAKE
+188 SLTIKMTAKE
-198 EHWGNFWEA
+198 SHWGNFWEA
-207 AGMLAFPKHV
+207 AGMLAFPKHA

-233 SGPYIIKTFRE
+233 SGPYKIKTFRE
-244 DRYVELV
+244 DRYVELA
-251 RRADWWGFH
+251 RRADWWGFK

-267 YNFQKI
+267 YNFEKI

-290 QDFNAYAIYTSS
+290 QDINAYAIYTSS
-302 IWMKQTDFEA
+302 IWMKQTDFDA
-312 VQKGWAVKQRIFNKE
+312 LQKGWAVKQRIFNKE
-327 PMGFQ
+327 PIGFQ
-332 GMAINM
+332 GMAINL

-348 RKALSY
+348 RRALNM
-354 LMNREQMNEK
+354 LLNREAMNEK
-364 YMYGQY
+364 YMYNQY
-370 FLLNSYYPDLWQNNQ
+370 FLLNSYYPDLWEGNQ
-385 NPTAPVYRFNPDSA
+385 NPTAPLYKFNPDSA
-399 RALLAEAGYKVN
+399 RALFAEAGYKVN

-416 EKDGKPFT
+416 EKDGKPFA
-424 INFITASEDMRHLT
+424 INFITSQEDLRHLT
-438 LYQEDLKKVGIEAT
+438 LFQEDLKKVGVVAT

-476 WGAGRLRDPES
+476 WGAGRLRDPEA
-487 SWYSATA
+487 SWYSTTA
-494 MQKGTNNLSGVQDA
+494 LQKGTNNLAGVQDK
-508 VVDSLIDLQKTEF
+508 VVDSLINLQKTEF

-547 QCDHHRVLYWNRYGT
+547 QCDHHRILYWNRYGT
-562 PEKVFDMYNRED
+562 PEKVFDRFNRED
-574 AIPVYWWVDPAKS
+574 AIPVYWWLDPTKS
-587 AALDAAIKKGEALP
+587 AALDKAMKAGENLP
-601 VPAFDVK
+601 IPEYDVK

>member
-1 MKNRSPFFTKH
+1 MKIENMKKFYGAAFISAALMASTLSFT
-12 CLLFMVL
+12 
-19 CPMFIGLSACNES
+19 ACNES
-32 KAGAAK
+32 GSKGAKSAK
-38 GGNDTAVS
+38 SAELN
-46 EADCPVLPMDST
+46 CPELPQDPE

-101 MSMMYEPLVNLHSTE
+101 MGMMFEPLVSLHSTE

-125 SWNISDDG
+125 SWNVSEDG

-148 GKPVTAEDVQ
+148 GK
-158 FYYDVI
+158 DVI

-174 KVGLSRFERPVVID
+174 KVGLSRFDRPEVVD
-188 SLTLSLTAKE
+188 SLTIKMTAKE
-198 EHWGNFWEA
+198 SHWGNFWEA

-225 IRYDFPVV
+225 IRYEFPVV
-233 SGPYIIKTFRE
+233 SGPYKIKTFRE
-244 DRYVELV
+244 DRYVELA
-251 RRADWWGFH
+251 RRADWWGFK

-267 YNFQKI
+267 YNFEKI

-290 QDFNAYAIYTSS
+290 QDINAYAIYTSS
-302 IWMKQTDFEA
+302 IWMKQTDFDA
-312 VQKGWAVKQRIFNKE
+312 IQKGWAVKQRVFNKE
-327 PMGFQ
+327 PIGFQ
-332 GMAINM
+332 GMAINL

-348 RKALSY
+348 RRALNM
-354 LMNREQMNEK
+354 LLNREAMNEK
-364 YMYGQY
+364 YMYNQY
-370 FLLNSYYPDLWQNNQ
+370 FLLNSYYPDLWEGDQ
-385 NPTAPVYRFNPDSA
+385 NPTAPLYKFNPDSA
-399 RALLAEAGYKVN
+399 RALFAEAGYKVN

-416 EKDGKPFT
+416 EKDGKPFA
-424 INFITASEDMRHLT
+424 INFITSQEDLRHLT
-438 LYQEDLKKVGIEAT
+438 LFQEDLKKVGVVAT

-476 WGAGRLRDPES
+476 WGAGRLRDPEA
-487 SWYSATA
+487 SWYSTTA
-494 MQKGTNNLSGVQDA
+494 LQKGTNNLAGVQDK
-508 VVDSLIDLQKTEF
+508 VVDSLINLQKTEF

-547 QCDHHRVLYWNRYGT
+547 QCDHHRILYWNRYGT
-562 PEKVFDMYNRED
+562 PEKVFDRFNRED
-574 AIPVYWWVDPAKS
+574 AIPIYWWLDPTKS
-587 AALDAAIKKGEALP
+587 AALDKAMKAGENLP
-601 VPAFDVK
+601 VLEYDVK

>member
-1 MKNRSPFFTKH
+1 MKKFYGAA
-12 CLLFMVL
+12 FMSAAL
-19 CPMFIGLSACNES
+19 MASALSLSACNES
-32 KAGAAK
+32 GSKGAKSAGKNAEL
-38 GGNDTAVS
+38 N
-46 EADCPVLPMDST
+46 CPELQQDPE

-72 PCGTIT
+72 PCGAIT

-101 MSMMYEPLVNLHSTE
+101 MGMMFEPLVSLHSTE

-125 SWNISDDG
+125 SWNVSEDG

-148 GKPVTAEDVQ
+148 GKSVTAEDVQ

-174 KVGLSRFERPVVID
+174 KVGLSRFDRPEVVD
-188 SLTLSLTAKE
+188 SLTVKMTAKE
-198 EHWGNFWEA
+198 SHWGNFWEA
-207 AGMLAFPKHV
+207 AGMLAFPKHA

-225 IRYDFPVV
+225 IRYEFPVV
-233 SGPYIIKTFRE
+233 SGPYKIKTFRE
-244 DRYVELV
+244 DRYVELA
-251 RRADWWGFH
+251 RRADWWGFK

-267 YNFQKI
+267 YNFEKI

-302 IWMKQTDFEA
+302 IWMKQTDFDA
-312 VQKGWAVKQRIFNKE
+312 VKKGWAVKQRIFNKE
-327 PMGFQ
+327 PIGFQ
-332 GMAINM
+332 GMAINL

-348 RKALSY
+348 RRALSM
-354 LMNREQMNEK
+354 LLNREAMNEK
-364 YMYGQY
+364 YMFGQY
-370 FLLNSYYPDLWQNNQ
+370 FLLNSYYPDLWENNQ
-385 NPTAPVYRFNPDSA
+385 NPTAPLYTFNPDSA
-399 RALLAEAGYKVN
+399 RALFAEAGYKVN

-416 EKDGKPFT
+416 EKDGKPFA
-424 INFITASEDMRHLT
+424 INFITSQEDLRHLT
-438 LYQEDLKKVGIEAT
+438 LFQEDLKKVGVVAT

-476 WGAGRLRDPES
+476 WGAGRLRDPEA
-487 SWYSATA
+487 SWSSATA
-494 MQKGTNNLSGVQDA
+494 LQKGTNNLAGVQDK
-508 VVDSLIDLQKTEF
+508 VVDSLINLQKTEF

-547 QCDHHRVLYWNRYGT
+547 QCDHHRILYWNRYGM
-562 PEKVFDMYNRED
+562 PEKVLDRFNRED
-574 AIPVYWWVDPAKS
+574 AIPVYWWLDPAKS
-587 AALDAAIKKGEALP
+587 AALDKAMKAGESLP
-601 VPAFDVK
+601 IPEYDVK

>member
-1 MKNRSPFFTKH
+1 MQLRPTVLAVATS
-12 CLLFMVL
+12 LMVVSL
-19 CPMFIGLSACNES
+19 ALTACNEQGS
-32 KAGAAK
+32 AGTKSAGK
-38 GGNDTAVS
+38 NVDLN
-46 EADCPVLPMDST
+46 CPEMPIDST

-72 PCGTIT
+72 PCGAIT

-101 MSMMYEPLVNLHSTE
+101 MGMMFEPLVSLHSTE

-125 SWNISDDG
+125 SWNVSEDG

-174 KVGLSRFERPVVID
+174 KVGLSRFDRPEVVD
-188 SLTLSLTAKE
+188 SLTIKMTAKE
-198 EHWGNFWEA
+198 SHWGNFWEA
-207 AGMLAFPKHV
+207 AGMLAFPKHA

-233 SGPYIIKTFRE
+233 SGPYKIKTFRE
-244 DRYVELV
+244 DRYVELA
-251 RRADWWGFH
+251 RRADWWGFK

-267 YNFQKI
+267 YNFEKI

-290 QDFNAYAIYTSS
+290 QDINAYAIYTSS
-302 IWMKQTDFEA
+302 IWMKQTDFDA
-312 VQKGWAVKQRIFNKE
+312 LQKGWAVKQRIFNKE
-327 PMGFQ
+327 PIGFQ
-332 GMAINM
+332 GMAINL

-348 RKALSY
+348 RRALNM
-354 LMNREQMNEK
+354 LLNREAMNEK
-364 YMYGQY
+364 YMYNQY
-370 FLLNSYYPDLWQNNQ
+370 FLLNSYYPDLWEGNQ
-385 NPTAPVYRFNPDSA
+385 NPTAPLYKFNPDSA
-399 RALLAEAGYKVN
+399 RALFAEAGYKVN
-411 AQGVL
+411 AQGAL
-416 EKDGKPFT
+416 EKDGKPFA
-424 INFITASEDMRHLT
+424 INFITSQEDLRHLT
-438 LYQEDLKKVGIEAT
+438 LFQEDLKKVGVVAT

-476 WGAGRLRDPES
+476 WGAGRLRDPEA
-487 SWYSATA
+487 SWYSTTA
-494 MQKGTNNLSGVQDA
+494 LQKGTNNLAGVQDK
-508 VVDSLIDLQKTEF
+508 VVDSLINLQKTEF

-547 QCDHHRVLYWNRYGT
+547 QCDHHRILYWNRYGT
-562 PEKVFDMYNRED
+562 PEKVFDRFNRED
-574 AIPVYWWVDPAKS
+574 AIPVYWWLDPTKS
-587 AALDAAIKKGEALP
+587 AALDKAMKAGENLP
-601 VPAFDVK
+601 IPEYDVK

>member
-1 MKNRSPFFTKH
+1 MKIENMKKFYGAA
-12 CLLFMVL
+12 FMSAALMVSAL
-19 CPMFIGLSACNES
+19 SLSACNES
-32 KAGAAK
+32 GSKGAKSAGKNAEL
-38 GGNDTAVS
+38 N
-46 EADCPVLPMDST
+46 CPELQQDPE

-72 PCGTIT
+72 PCGAIT

-101 MSMMYEPLVNLHSTE
+101 MGMMFEPLVSLHSTE

-125 SWNISDDG
+125 SWNVSEDG

-148 GKPVTAEDVQ
+148 GKSVTAEDVQ

-174 KVGLSRFERPVVID
+174 KVGLSRFDRPEVVD
-188 SLTLSLTAKE
+188 SLTVKMTAKE
-198 EHWGNFWEA
+198 SHWGNFWEA

-225 IRYDFPVV
+225 IRYEFPVV
-233 SGPYIIKTFRE
+233 SGPYKIKTFRE
-244 DRYVELV
+244 DRYVELQ
-251 RRADWWGFH
+251 RRVDWWGFK

-267 YNFQKI
+267 YNFEKI

-290 QDFNAYAIYTSS
+290 QDINAYAIYTSS
-302 IWMKQTDFEA
+302 IWMKQTDFDA
-312 VQKGWAVKQRIFNKE
+312 IQKGWAVKQRVFNKE
-327 PMGFQ
+327 PIGFQ
-332 GMAINM
+332 GMAINL

-348 RKALSY
+348 RRALNM
-354 LMNREQMNEK
+354 LLNREAMNEK
-364 YMYGQY
+364 YMYNQY
-370 FLLNSYYPDLWQNNQ
+370 FLLNSYYPDLWEGNQ
-385 NPTAPVYRFNPDSA
+385 NPTAPLYKFNPDSA
-399 RALLAEAGYKVN
+399 RAIFAEAGYKVN

-416 EKDGKPFT
+416 EKDGKPFA
-424 INFITASEDMRHLT
+424 INFITSQEDLRHLT
-438 LYQEDLKKVGIEAT
+438 LFQEDLKKVGVVAT

-476 WGAGRLRDPES
+476 WGAGRLRDPEA
-487 SWYSATA
+487 SWISTTA
-494 MQKGTNNLSGVQDA
+494 LQKGTNNLAGVQDK
-508 VVDSLIDLQKTEF
+508 VVDSLINLQKTEF

-547 QCDHHRVLYWNRYGT
+547 QCDHHRILYWNRYGT
-562 PEKVFDMYNRED
+562 PEKVFDRFNRED
-574 AIPVYWWVDPAKS
+574 AIPVYWWLDPTKS
-587 AALDAAIKKGEALP
+587 AALDKAMKAGESLPIPEYDIK
-601 VPAFDVK
+601 

>member
-1 MKNRSPFFTKH
+1 MHKYFLFI
-12 CLLFMVL
+12 CLGFLL
-19 CPMFIGLSACNES
+19 NLTSCNES
-32 KAGAAK
+32 GSSKGAHSKAAK
-38 GGNDTAVS
+38 GVT
-46 EADCPVLPMDST
+46 EADCPALPENPD

-72 PCGTIT
+72 PCGNIT

-101 MSMMYEPLVNLHSTE
+101 MSMMFEPLVSLHSTE
-116 DREVGILAD
+116 DREVGVLAD
-125 SWNISDDG
+125 SWSVSEDG

-141 PRAKWSD
+141 SRAKWSD
-148 GKPVTAEDVQ
+148 GKSITAEDVQ
-158 FYYDVI
+158 YYYDVI

-174 KVGLSRFERPVVID
+174 KVGLSRFDRPEIVD
-188 SLTLSLTAKE
+188 SLTIRLTAKE
-198 EHWGNFWEA
+198 THWGNFWEA
-207 AGMLAFPKHV
+207 AGLMAFPKHA
-217 WAGKDFNQ
+217 WNGKNFND

-244 DRYVELV
+244 DRFVELS
-251 RRADWWGFH
+251 RRSDWWGFN

-290 QDFNAYAIYTSS
+290 QDFDAYAIYTSS
-302 IWMKQTDFEA
+302 IWMKQTDFDA
-312 VQKGWAVKQRIFNKE
+312 VKNGWAVKQRIFNKE
-327 PMGFQ
+327 PIGFQ
-332 GMAINM
+332 GMAINL
-338 RKPQFQDVRV
+338 RKAQFKDVRV
-348 RKALSY
+348 RRALSL

-370 FLLNSYYPDLWQNNQ
+370 FLLNSYYPDLWANNQ
-385 NPTAPVYRFNPDSA
+385 NPNAPVYGFNPDSA

-411 AQGVL
+411 GEGVL

-438 LYQEDLKKVGIEAT
+438 LYQEDLKKVGIVAT

-464 LDDADFDLYWVN
+464 LDDAEFDLYWVN
-476 WGAGRLRDPES
+476 WGAGRLRDPEASWHS
-487 SWYSATA
+487 STA
-494 MQKGTNNLSGVQDA
+494 MAKGTNNLSGLQDA
-508 VVDSLIDLQKTEF
+508 VVDSLINLQKTEF
-521 DLAKRNEILKAL
+521 DLARRNEILKAL
-533 DNRLAEIVPYVLMW
+533 DNRLSEIVPYVLMW
-547 QCDHHRVLYWNRYGT
+547 QCDHHRILYWNRFGT
-562 PEKVFDMYNRED
+562 PEKIFDMYGREE
-574 AIPVYWWVDPAKS
+574 AIPVYWWLSPEKS
-587 AALDAAIKKGEALP
+587 AALDKAVKDGKPLSI
-601 VPAFDVK
+601 PAYDVK

>member
-1 MKNRSPFFTKH
+1 MKDFSVKVSCAVLVASAF
-12 CLLFMVL
+12 LF
-19 CPMFIGLSACNES
+19 SACNES
-32 KAGAAK
+32 GASK
-38 GGNDTAVS
+38 GTAS
-46 EADCPVLPMDST
+46 KSAELNCPELPQDPE

-101 MSMMYEPLVNLHSTE
+101 MGMMFEPLVSLHSTE
-116 DREVGILAD
+116 DREVGVLAD
-125 SWNISDDG
+125 SWNVSEDG

-141 PRAKWSD
+141 ARARWSD

-174 KVGLSRFERPVVID
+174 KVGLSRFDRPEVVD
-188 SLTLSLTAKE
+188 SLTVKMTAKE
-198 EHWGNFWEA
+198 SHWGNFWEA
-207 AGMLAFPKHV
+207 AGMLAFPKHA

-225 IRYDFPVV
+225 IRYEFPVV
-233 SGPYIIKTFRE
+233 SGPYKIKTFRE
-244 DRYVELV
+244 DRYVELQ
-251 RRADWWGFH
+251 RRADWWGFK

-267 YNFQKI
+267 YNFEKI

-290 QDFNAYAIYTSS
+290 QDINAYAIYTSS
-302 IWMKQTDFEA
+302 IWMKQTDFDA
-312 VQKGWAVKQRIFNKE
+312 IQKGWAVKQRIFNKE
-327 PMGFQ
+327 PIGFQ
-332 GMAINM
+332 GMAINL

-348 RKALSY
+348 RRALSM
-354 LMNREQMNEK
+354 LLNREAMNEK
-364 YMYGQY
+364 YMFGQY
-370 FLLNSYYPDLWQNNQ
+370 FLLNSYYPDLWEGNQ
-385 NPTAPVYRFNPDSA
+385 NPTAPLYTFNPDSA
-399 RALLAEAGYKVN
+399 RALFAEAGYKVN

-416 EKDGKPFT
+416 EKDGKPFA
-424 INFITASEDMRHLT
+424 INFITSQEDLRHLT
-438 LYQEDLKKVGIEAT
+438 LFQEDLKKVGVVAT

-476 WGAGRLRDPES
+476 WDAGRLRDPEA
-487 SWYSATA
+487 SWSSATA
-494 MQKGTNNLSGVQDA
+494 LQKGTNNLAGVQDK
-508 VVDSLIDLQKTEF
+508 VVDSLINLQKTEF
-521 DLAKRNEILKAL
+521 NLAKRNEILKAL

-547 QCDHHRVLYWNRYGT
+547 QCDHHRILYWNRYGT
-562 PEKVFDMYNRED
+562 PEKVFDRFNRED
-574 AIPVYWWVDPAKS
+574 AIPIYWWLDPEKS
-587 AALDAAIKKGEALP
+587 KKLDAAMKAGENLP
-601 VPAFDVK
+601 VPEYDIK

>member
-1 MKNRSPFFTKH
+1 MKNKKMKFYSAA
-12 CLLFMVL
+12 FMSAALMVSAL
-19 CPMFIGLSACNES
+19 SLSACNES
-32 KAGAAK
+32 GSKGTKSAGKNAEL
-38 GGNDTAVS
+38 N
-46 EADCPVLPMDST
+46 CPELPFDST

-72 PCGTIT
+72 PCGAIT

-101 MSMMYEPLVNLHSTE
+101 MGMMFEPLVSLHSTE

-125 SWNISDDG
+125 SWSVSEDG

-174 KVGLSRFERPVVID
+174 KVGLSRFDRPEVVD
-188 SLTLSLTAKE
+188 SLTVKMTAKE
-198 EHWGNFWEA
+198 SHWGNFWEA

-225 IRYDFPVV
+225 IRYEFPVV
-233 SGPYIIKTFRE
+233 SGPYKIKTFRE
-244 DRYVELV
+244 DRYVELA
-251 RRADWWGFH
+251 RRADWWGFK

-267 YNFQKI
+267 YNFEKI

-290 QDFNAYAIYTSS
+290 QDINAYAIYTSS
-302 IWMKQTDFEA
+302 IWMKQTDFDA
-312 VQKGWAVKQRIFNKE
+312 IQKGWAVKQRIFNKE
-327 PMGFQ
+327 PIGFQ
-332 GMAINM
+332 GMAINL

-348 RKALSY
+348 RRALNM
-354 LMNREQMNEK
+354 LLNREAMNEK
-364 YMYGQY
+364 YMYNQY
-370 FLLNSYYPDLWQNNQ
+370 FLLNSYYPDLWEGNQ
-385 NPTAPVYRFNPDSA
+385 NPTATLYKFNPDSA
-399 RALLAEAGYKVN
+399 RALFAEAGYKVN

-416 EKDGKPFT
+416 EKDGKPFA
-424 INFITASEDMRHLT
+424 INFITSQEDLRHLT
-438 LYQEDLKKVGIEAT
+438 LFQEDLKKVGVVAT

-476 WGAGRLRDPES
+476 WGAGRLRDPEA
-487 SWYSATA
+487 SWISTTA
-494 MQKGTNNLSGVQDA
+494 LQKGTNNLAGVQDK
-508 VVDSLIDLQKTEF
+508 VVDSLINLQKTEF

-547 QCDHHRVLYWNRYGT
+547 QCDHHRILYWNRYGT
-562 PEKVFDMYNRED
+562 PEKVFDRFNRED
-574 AIPVYWWVDPAKS
+574 AIPVYWWLDPTKS
-587 AALDAAIKKGEALP
+587 AALDKAMKAGESLP
-601 VPAFDVK
+601 IPEYDVK

>member
-1 MKNRSPFFTKH
+1 MKNEKLKMTIFASVFFAVA
-12 CLLFMVL
+12 FVL
-19 CPMFIGLSACNES
+19 TACNES
-32 KAGAAK
+32 GTPGTSKAKSAEL
-38 GGNDTAVS
+38 NCP
-46 EADCPVLPMDST
+46 ELPADPE
-58 ATGEFDPIASKDAR
+58 ATGEFDPVASKDAR

-101 MSMMYEPLVNLHSTE
+101 MGMMFEPLVSLHSTE
-116 DREVGILAD
+116 DREVGVLAD
-125 SWNISDDG
+125 SWSVSEDG

-148 GKPVTAEDVQ
+148 GKPITAEDVQ

-174 KVGLSRFERPVVID
+174 KVGLSRFDRPEVVD
-188 SLTLSLTAKE
+188 SLTVKMTAKE
-198 EHWGNFWEA
+198 SHWGNFWEA
-207 AGMLAFPKHV
+207 AGMLAFPKHA

-225 IRYDFPVV
+225 IRYEFPVV

-244 DRYVELV
+244 DRYVELA
-251 RRADWWGFH
+251 RRGDWWGFK

-267 YNFQKI
+267 YNFEKI

-302 IWMKQTDFEA
+302 IWMKQTDFDA
-312 VQKGWAVKQRIFNKE
+312 VKKGWAVKQRIFNKE
-327 PMGFQ
+327 PIGFQ
-332 GMAINM
+332 GMAINL

-348 RKALSY
+348 RRALNM
-354 LMNREQMNEK
+354 LLNREAMNEK
-364 YMYGQY
+364 YMFGQY
-370 FLLNSYYPDLWQNNQ
+370 FLQNSYYPDLWENNQ
-385 NPTAPVYRFNPDSA
+385 NPTVPNYKFNPDSA
-399 RALLAEAGYKVN
+399 RVLFAEAGYKVN

-416 EKDGKPFT
+416 EKDGKPFA
-424 INFITASEDMRHLT
+424 INFITSQEDLRHLT
-438 LYQEDLKKVGIEAT
+438 LFLEDLKKVGVQAS

-464 LDDADFDLYWVN
+464 LDDLDFDLYWVN
-476 WGAGRLRDPES
+476 WGAGRLRDPEA
-487 SWYSATA
+487 SWSSATA
-494 MQKGTNNLSGVQDA
+494 LQKGTNNLAGVQDKI
-508 VVDSLIDLQKTEF
+508 VDSLIDLQKTEF

-547 QCDHHRVLYWNRYGT
+547 QCDHHRILYWNRYGT
-562 PEKVFDMYNRED
+562 PEKVLDHFNRED
-574 AIPVYWWVDPAKS
+574 AIPVYWWLDPEKS
-587 AALDAAIKKGEALP
+587 KKLDAAMKSGESLP
-601 VPAFDVK
+601 IPEYDVK